1 MRIEYIADDGKKFI
15 TKHECECHERML
27 IAQKKREI
35 LQDIK
40 DLDLLIWKTY
50 YPEYK
55 DAEEPQLDTA
65 ALWLKSDLESILLNF
80 PESEDAIIAM
90 ILSSKYRSQILTEY
104 IHLDQIKETVKIRS
118 NFEDALKNLSVGD
131 LSSRIDY
138 AFSKEDLKNLA
149 ILHKKNRFRK
159 KIENLLENC
168 NFHYEC
174 GALMAK
180 KYEIF

>member
-1 MRIEYIADDGKKFI
+1 M
-15 TKHECECHERML
+15 
-27 IAQKKREI
+27 
-35 LQDIK
+35 
-40 DLDLLIWKTY
+40 
-50 YPEYK
+50 
-55 DAEEPQLDTA
+55 
-65 ALWLKSDLESILLNF
+65 NF

-90 ILSSKYRSQILTEY
+90 ILSSKYGSQILTEY